1 VIFPRVLLAFRH
13 APSLTSSLNLV
24 EVETL
29 PSGQVVLSCPSL
41 GLRPIGTMASS
52 DFSSGILQD
61 FTLRLIPSVSVVL
74 CHRPDETSPVS
85 SPTFATSH
93 TPYTGEFF
101 TAVSGS
107 MPLLLPSPCVT
118 GSALSCSPY
127 GANMSVLQVS
137 LYVTGY
143 CFASLSQGVTTLRH
157 SQSPNCIGC
166 LLPGGLTL
174 TRTGLSPASR
184 R

>member
-1 VIFPRVLLAFRH
+1 MLSH
-13 APSLTSSLNLV
+13 PSLD
-24 EVETL
+24 
-29 PSGQVVLSCPSL
+29 
-41 GLRPIGTMASS
+41 LRPIGTMVSS
-52 DFSSGILQD
+52 DFSSDILQD
-61 FTLRLIPSVSVVL
+61 FTLRFIPSVWTVL
-74 CHRPDETSPVS
+74 CHPPDETSPVPS
-85 SPTFATSH
+85 SAVTTSH

-107 MPLLLPSPCVT
+107 VPLLLPSPCVT

-143 CFASLSQGVTTLRH
+143 CFASLPQGVTTLRH
-157 SQSPNCIGC
+157 SQSPGHIGC

>member
-1 VIFPRVLLAFRH
+1 MRPLLFHRLLSQHPILPR
-13 APSLTSSLNLV
+13 PESSSRL
-24 EVETL
+24 
-29 PSGQVVLSCPSL
+29 
-41 GLRPIGTMASS
+41 
-52 DFSSGILQD
+52 FS
-61 FTLRLIPSVSVVL
+61 P
-74 CHRPDETSPVS
+74 
-85 SPTFATSH
+85 
-93 TPYTGEFF
+93 EFGD
-101 TAVSGS
+101 TSGS
-107 MPLLLPSPCVT
+107 LPLLLPSPCMT
-118 GSALSCSPY
+118 GSALSCSPC

-157 SQSPNCIGC
+157 SQSPGYIGC

>member
-1 VIFPRVLLAFRH
+1 MICLVVELALRH

-29 PSGQVVLSCPSL
+29 PSWQVLLSCLSTVLWPH
-41 GLRPIGTMASS
+41 PASS
-52 DFSSGILQD
+52 WTSP
-61 FTLRLIPSVSVVL
+61 LRLIPFVTLVVG
-74 CHRPDETSPVS
+74 HRPDETSPVPS
-85 SPTFATSH
+85 STVTTSH
-93 TPYTGEFF
+93 TPYTGEFL

-118 GSALSCSPY
+118 GSALSCSSFKV
-127 GANMSVLQVS
+127 NMSVLQVS
-137 LYVTGY
+137 LYVTGC

-157 SQSPNCIGC
+157 SQSPGHIGC
-166 LLPGGLTL
+166 LLPGRLTV
-174 TRTGLSPASR
+174 TRTGLSPVSR

>member
-1 VIFPRVLLAFRH
+1 VIFPWVWLAFRH

-41 GLRPIGTMASS
+41 GLRP
-52 DFSSGILQD
+52 
-61 FTLRLIPSVSVVL
+61 PVL
-74 CHRPDETSPVS
+74 WPP
-85 SPTFATSH
+85 PTSH
-93 TPYTGEFF
+93 PASFRISPFGLYLLFRLFCATDR
-101 TAVSGS
+101 
-107 MPLLLPSPCVT
+107 MRPLLFHRLLSQHPALPTPESSSRLLSRFFAASLPSPCVT
-118 GSALSCSPY
+118 GSALSCSPC

-137 LYVTGY
+137 LYVTGC

-157 SQSPNCIGC
+157 NQSPSYIGC

>member
-1 VIFPRVLLAFRH
+1 MVLYH
-13 APSLTSSLNLV
+13 PS
-24 EVETL
+24 
-29 PSGQVVLSCPSL
+29 
-41 GLRPIGTMASS
+41 
-52 DFSSGILQD
+52 
-61 FTLRLIPSVSVVL
+61 
-74 CHRPDETSPVS
+74 DETSPVPS
-85 SPTFATSH
+85 SAVTTSH

-101 TAVSGS
+101 TAVSGT

-118 GSALSCSPY
+118 GSSLSCSPY

-143 CFASLSQGVTTLRH
+143 CFASLSQGGTTLRH
-157 SQSPNCIGC
+157 SQSPNCIDC